1 MQLYVIISKCS
12 MDKNRITISDFRFY
26 LILLSETNEEM
37 ELSDL
42 LRDKIIDKIL
52 EVKIQYHWL
61 LKRGDK

>member
-26 LILLSETNEEM
+26 LILLSETNEEE

>member
-1 MQLYVIISKCS
+1 

-26 LILLSETNEEM
+26 LILLSETNEEE